1 MSLRGESFYGI
12 GVVALRVLGA
22 RALGVFR
29 EKASRGPLSDFIIVV
44 SVLLLPSRVCLLLQ
58 DLLQSCSG
66 VFLLLQS
73 VGTKL
78 KIFVPMNR
86 ACAIAG
92 GWARRSGA
100 VALTGSRAAHVGGQ
114 AEGGGPVGDGESMKI
129 NKLMVKRRMCSRR
142 EANDYIK
149 RGLVLVDG
157 QPAFLGQVVG
167 SHQSVALVPA
177 AAAEQG
183 RKISIMLHKPSGWV
197 SQDSDAT
204 GAARQKLAIKLLT
217 WQNQTRGG
225 EVLGAEVEPVRLG
238 GLAVAGRLD
247 ADSRGLLIFT
257 QDGNLARALVSDDT
271 KDQME
276 KEYWVT
282 VRLARQPG
290 RGDNDVNATRER
302 EEVNGAKTKS
312 PSLE

>member
-1 MSLRGESFYGI
+1 MLK
-12 GVVALRVLGA
+12 
-22 RALGVFR
+22 RAL
-29 EKASRGPLSDFIIVV
+29 A
-44 SVLLLPSRVCLLLQ
+44 RV
-58 DLLQSCSG
+58 
-66 VFLLLQS
+66 
-73 VGTKL
+73 
-78 KIFVPMNR
+78 
-86 ACAIAG
+86 IAG

-100 VALTGSRAAHVGGQ
+100 GALTGSRAAHAAGR
-114 AEGGGPVGDGESMKI
+114 AEGGGQVGDVNSMKI
-129 NKLMVKRRMCSRR
+129 NKLMVQRGLCSRR

-157 QPAFLGQVVG
+157 QPAFLGQIVG
-167 SHQSVALVPA
+167 LHQSVALVPA

-183 RKISIMLHKPSGWV
+183 RKVSIMLHKPSGWV

-217 WQNQTRGG
+217 WQNQNRDG
-225 EVLGAEVEPVRLG
+225 EVRGAEVEPVRLG

-290 RGDNDVNATRER
+290 RCDKDVNATRKR
-302 EEVNGAKTKS
+302 GEVNNTYLCMMCVCVS
-312 PSLE
+312 VCLYVCMYVYTHIYTYIHTYDTHTETHQTLTFSLS